1 MTFSSSKGDLE
12 AVFKLSEKQNKLKKK
27 KKKKKNLFFFHI
39 MDSSDEF
46 SLTDR
51 QKK

>member
-27 KKKKKNLFFFHI
+27 KKKKK
-39 MDSSDEF
+39 
-46 SLTDR
+46 
-51 QKK
+51 